1 MTVIALIGVMTY
13 SARLR
18 RLAETAPK
26 LAIAV
31 DSASDVLPD
40 DSATVATVSVII
52 PAYNEVEN
60 IEACV
65 RSVLQ
70 NTTLSAAQ
78 LDVWVV
84 DDQSSDATLTIAQTL
99 QQTLHDPR
107 LRVLA
112 GKPRPENE
120 SWAGKNWAC
129 VQAATQA
136 TGEFLL
142 FLDADVRLKPGAI
155 VAAVKTVQQKQVDL
169 LTLCPEIVCGCLAEW
184 LVQPWMMSLLLAGFD
199 FNEVNDPD
207 AEAAFAAG
215 MFMLFRRTAYEQLGG
230 HQAVADQAVEDVE
243 LARRVKQ
250 KGLKLYY
257 VVGIELAAVRMYR
270 SLAAVWEG
278 WTKNWHLGSRRQ
290 LSTSL
295 FSATIMV
302 WVCVLPWLGLIASLY
317 QSGTIGF
324 SLVNVLTIALALVA
338 IGLQYDLRRSIER
351 VTAMPPRY
359 WWLTGVGGVLV
370 AAIAIASIIKT
381 ETGWGWTWRGRSLQ
395 LPKSELSGVVGKK

>member
-1 MTVIALIGVMTY
+1 MTVIALIGVVTY

-18 RLAETAPK
+18 RIAETAPR
-26 LAIAV
+26 LTIAL
-31 DSASDVLPD
+31 DPASIVPPD
-40 DSATVATVSVII
+40 DSATVSTVSVII
-52 PAYNEVEN
+52 PAYNEAEN

-65 RSVLQ
+65 RSVLE
-70 NTTLSAAQ
+70 NTTLSTEQ

-84 DDQSSDATLTIAQTL
+84 DDQSSDATLTIVQTL
-99 QQTLHDPR
+99 QQTLNDRR
-107 LRVLA
+107 LRVLV

-120 SWAGKNWAC
+120 IWSGKNWAC

-155 VAAVKTVQQKQVDL
+155 VAAVKTVQKKQVDL

-184 LVQPWMMSLLLAGFD
+184 LVQPWMMSLLIAGFD

-215 MFMLFRRTAYEQLGG
+215 MFMLFRRTAYERLGG

-243 LARRVKQ
+243 LARRTKQ

-257 VVGIELAAVRMYR
+257 AAGAELASVRMYR

-302 WVCVLPWLGLIASLY
+302 WVCVLPWLALVATLY

-324 SLVNVLTIALALVA
+324 SLVNVLTLVLALVA

-370 AAIAIASIIKT
+370 AAIAIISIIKT
-381 ETGWGWTWRGRSLQ
+381 ETGWGWTWRGRALQ
-395 LPKSELSGVVGKK
+395 LPNADSNVDGKK